1 MKAALIGLGSVGRGV
16 TEMIAKKN
24 PGITITGI
32 ADSKSGYICNE
43 GIDIMEVLETKRTNG
58 ICGDRA
64 IAAMDVIKKADF
76 DVLIEVTPTNALTGE
91 PALGYIRAA
100 LARKKHI
107 VTSNKGPIALAYR
120 ELAALAKKKG
130 VALRYEAT
138 VGGAIPIMHML
149 EDGLG
154 GNEIIA
160 IYGVLNGTC
169 NYILTRMADEGL
181 TYEQALMEAREM
193 GYAEADPTYDVK
205 GIDAAIKLVIL
216 ANTIWGDGTK
226 LADIDLTG
234 IDLLTPDALRL
245 AEEGDCTIR
254 LIAEAIPRKKIL
266 RVSPRLIEKNHPLVV
281 EGTLKCTY
289 PRDRYGKRDHADR
302 QGCGIDRDGERHYW
316 RYPVYPRPLWQA
328 CLNTG
333 GNTCA

>member
-1 MKAALIGLGSVGRGV
+1 MKAALIGLGSVGRGIA
-16 TEMIAKKN
+16 EMIAQKN

-32 ADSKSGYICNE
+32 ADSKSGCICDE
-43 GIDIMEVLETKRTNG
+43 GIDIPAVLENKHRTG
-58 ICGDRA
+58 VCGDRA
-64 IAAMDVIKKADF
+64 ITATDVIEKADY

-91 PALGYIRAA
+91 PAIGYIRAA
-100 LARKKHI
+100 LAKKKHV
-107 VTSNKGPIALAYR
+107 VTSNKGPIALAFR
-120 ELAALAKKKG
+120 ELSALAQKNH

-138 VGGAIPIMHML
+138 VGGAIPIMHTL
-149 EDGLG
+149 EDGLI

-169 NYILTRMADEGL
+169 NYILTRMAAEGL

-216 ANTIWGDGTK
+216 ANTIWGSGAQ
-226 LADIDLTG
+226 LADVDLTG

-254 LIAEAIPRKKIL
+254 LIAEAIPKKKIL
-266 RVSPRLIEKNHPLVV
+266 RVSPRLIEKSHPLVV
-281 EGTLKCTY
+281 EGTLNALTLETDMAKEITLIGKGAGSIETASAIIGDILY
-289 PRDRYGKRDHADR
+289 IRDHYGKRA
-302 QGCGIDRDGERHYW
+302 
-316 RYPVYPRPLWQA
+316 
-328 CLNTG
+328 
-333 GNTCA
+333 

>member
-1 MKAALIGLGSVGRGV
+1 MKVALLGLGSVGRGV
-16 TEMIAKKN
+16 LEMIAKKDL
-24 PGITITGI
+24 GITITGI
-32 ADSKSGYICNE
+32 ADSKSGCICSN
-43 GIDIMEVLETKRTNG
+43 GIDITEVLEKKRATG
-58 ICGDRA
+58 LCGDQSTG
-64 IAAMDVIKKADF
+64 AMDVVKKADY

-91 PALGYIRAA
+91 PALGYIQAA

-107 VTSNKGPIALAYR
+107 VTSNKGPIALAYH
-120 ELAALAKKKG
+120 ELAGLAKKKG

-138 VGGAIPIMHML
+138 VGGAIPIMHTL
-149 EDGLG
+149 ESGLC

-216 ANTIWGDGTK
+216 ANTIWGNGTK
-226 LADIDLTG
+226 LSDIDKTG

-245 AEEGDCTIR
+245 AEEGDFTIR
-254 LIAEAIPRKKIL
+254 LIAEAIPKKKIF

-281 EGTLKCTY
+281 EGTLNALTLETDMAKEITLIGKGAGSIETASAIIGDILY
-289 PRDRYGKRDHADR
+289 IRDHYGKRA
-302 QGCGIDRDGERHYW
+302 
-316 RYPVYPRPLWQA
+316 
-328 CLNTG
+328 
-333 GNTCA
+333 

>member
-16 TEMIAKKN
+16 AEMIAKKN

-43 GIDIMEVLETKRTNG
+43 GIDIMEVLENKRTNG
-58 ICGDRA
+58 VCGDRA

-120 ELAALAKKKG
+120 ELATLAKKKG

-138 VGGAIPIMHML
+138 VGGAVPIMHTL
-149 EDGLG
+149 EDGLR
-154 GNEIIA
+154 GNEVIA

-216 ANTIWGDGTK
+216 ANTIWGNGTK

-266 RVSPRLIEKNHPLVV
+266 RVSPRLIEKDHPLVV
-281 EGTLKCTY
+281 EGTLNALTLETDMAKEITLIGKGAGSIETASAIIGDILY
-289 PRDRYGKRDHADR
+289 IRDHYGKR
-302 QGCGIDRDGERHYW
+302 
-316 RYPVYPRPLWQA
+316 P
-328 CLNTG
+328 
-333 GNTCA
+333 